1 MNLYNKL
8 FHKSTR
14 LNPIKHHSQVNS
26 CSQVA
31 HQSYKWLCVFKDDA
45 LNAKFPSVPQA
56 WFTPLSLSQ
65 LKTQNPLYEPLKAA
79 CKQTLQAASTMRC
92 HSAVKLA
99 PHRFW
104 QACLARFGADG
115 SP

>member
-26 CSQVA
+26 CSQAA

-45 LNAKFPSVPQA
+45 LNTKFPAAPQ
-56 WFTPLSLSQ
+56 Q
-65 LKTQNPLYEPLKAA
+65 
-79 CKQTLQAASTMRC
+79 
-92 HSAVKLA
+92 
-99 PHRFW
+99 
-104 QACLARFGADG
+104 G
-115 SP
+115 SHPCPVSIKDPKSIV